1 VILEV
6 NDPGGLLCIQSS
18 QGSSALPPEAL
29 VWVGLGGNL
38 GDPRATLSQARAAL
52 AGLAGAPL
60 VESPLYRTPPWGD
73 PSSPEYVAQGDF
85 INQVVGM
92 RPPLGLDPEGLL
104 RFTLA
109 LEARLGR
116 QRGRRWGPRTLD
128 IDLLS
133 WPNLTWDSPTLS
145 LPHPR
150 LRERRFVLEPWRAVA
165 PHLRVSGL
173 AATVTELL
181 TCCTDPSEITQVI

>member
-1 VILEV
+1 MTPEIRDHDAPRASL
-6 NDPGGLLCIQSS
+6 NPRP
-18 QGSSALPPEAL
+18 LPLDSL
-29 VWVGLGGNL
+29 VWIGLGGNL
-38 GDPRATLSQARAAL
+38 GDPLVTLREARVAL
-52 AGLAGAPL
+52 SALSGAPL
-60 VESPLYRTPPWGD
+60 IESPLYRTPPWGD
-73 PSSPEYVAQGDF
+73 PASPEYVPQGDF
-85 INQVVGM
+85 INQVIGLA
-92 RPPLGLDPEGLL
+92 PPHGLDPEGLL

-116 QRGRRWGPRTLD
+116 RREARWGPRTLD
-128 IDLLS
+128 IDLLA

-150 LRERRFVLEPWRAVA
+150 LQERRFVLEPWRAVA

-181 TCCTDPSEITQVI
+181 TCCTDPSEITQVG